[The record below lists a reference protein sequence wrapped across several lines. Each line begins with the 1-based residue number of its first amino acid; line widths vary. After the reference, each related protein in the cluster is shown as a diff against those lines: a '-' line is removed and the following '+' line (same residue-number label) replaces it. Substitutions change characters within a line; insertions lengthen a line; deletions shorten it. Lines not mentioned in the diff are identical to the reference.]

1 MCGCPV
7 TLWSNHLK
15 DELTGLLNPA
25 AFRLLVEHELVV
37 ARRLGRVDTLLVID
51 VDGLR
56 AINESF
62 GNEGG
67 DETLRSIGRLLQRT
81 ARESDI
87 IARIGGDEFAIFAL
101 DCVGDGL
108 ASRIAAAVLRSPPA
122 TVQASNIQV
131 SVKIKIGITE
141 VLPGEEYDE
150 LITRAGPAALVAAP
164 APQEPKR
171 ASA

>member
-1 MCGCPV
+1 M
-7 TLWSNHLK
+7 K
-15 DELTGLLNPA
+15 DELTGLLNLD
-25 AFRLLVEHELVV
+25 AFRLLVEHELIV

-51 VDGLR
+51 VDGLKS
-56 AINESF
+56 INESF
-62 GNEGG
+62 GQDGG

-81 ARESDI
+81 ARESDV

-101 DCVGDGL
+101 DCVGDAL
-108 ASRIAAAVLRSPPA
+108 ASRIAAAVLRSPPS
-122 TVQASNIQV
+122 TMGTSNVQL

-150 LITRAGPAALVAAP
+150 LIARAGPSALVATRAP
-164 APQEPKR
+164 HEQKR